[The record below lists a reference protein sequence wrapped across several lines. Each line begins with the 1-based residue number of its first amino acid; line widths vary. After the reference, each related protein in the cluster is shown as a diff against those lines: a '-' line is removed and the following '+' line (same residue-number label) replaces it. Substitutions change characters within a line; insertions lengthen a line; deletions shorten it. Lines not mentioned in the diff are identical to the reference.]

1 MADPVAWTVVER
13 GWQVFDAEGE
23 KVGRVNEIT
32 GDHNADIFDGITI
45 TRGGALSSP
54 RYVPSEHVAQILSG
68 EVHLS
73 LSRVEV
79 EKLASYTEPIAEEI
93 LPETASWWERL
104 ASWWQ
109 RLFRR

>member
-1 MADPVAWTVVER
+1 MADPVAWTVIER
-13 GWQVFDAEGE
+13 GWKAYDAEGDE
-23 KVGRVNEIT
+23 IGRVDEIT

-45 TRGGALSSP
+45 SHGSTFSSP

-73 LSRVEV
+73 ISRDDVSNLEP
-79 EKLASYTEPIAEEI
+79 YTEPIAERI
-93 LPETASWWERL
+93 LPESASWWR
-104 ASWWQ
+104 

>member
-1 MADPVAWTVVER
+1 MADPVAWTVIER
-13 GWQVFDAEGE
+13 GWNVFDAGGDDI
-23 KVGRVNEIT
+23 GRVDQIT

-45 TRGGALSSP
+45 SSGSAFSTP

-73 LSRVEV
+73 ISRDEV
-79 EKLASYTEPIAEEI
+79 ENLPAYSEPTAERI
-93 LPETASWWERL
+93 LPESASWWR
-104 ASWWQ
+104 